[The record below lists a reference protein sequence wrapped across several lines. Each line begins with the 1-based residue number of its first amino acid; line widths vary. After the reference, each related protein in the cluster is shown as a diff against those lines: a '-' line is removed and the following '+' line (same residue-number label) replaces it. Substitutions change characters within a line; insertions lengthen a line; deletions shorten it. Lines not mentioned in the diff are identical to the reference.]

1 MVLPPNSTPADKQP
15 GRLRNRLLIPIV
27 GIGLT
32 LGLASWG
39 MSEAALRSTTELAG
53 LATAKTMAAETASLR
68 RFYTEQVVTRAKQAG
83 MSIGH
88 DFATKD
94 GMLPV
99 PATFVKTLGEQIAKD
114 HPGTSVRLFSSYPF
128 PHAKATSRYDEFETA
143 ALQHFASGPSEP
155 FWRLETIDGRR
166 SVRYAVADVMGASCV
181 ACHNSH
187 PDSPKRDWQEGD
199 VRGVLAVAVPID
211 DLVKGMQ
218 AAADTNLAAIVLG
231 IVGMVAALT
240 LLLRHYLE
248 RPVRQL
254 VEDLATIQST
264 HDLTRPMRA
273 QRNDE
278 IGTLQGGISSFV
290 AVLRGVIG
298 KASSTACQVAAAS
311 RELEKATQLVAN
323 GASEQASTQQ
333 EINAALEEMNVSTK
347 QTSASAQRASVAAA
361 ASRQMTAQGRDEVR
375 NMRTAVEELQR
386 SSTDIAVIL
395 KTIDGIAFQTN
406 LLALNAAVEA
416 ARAGEAG
423 KGFSV
428 VAEEVRSLAQRS
440 AEAARTSAERI
451 AHSAKCTTRSAEV
464 AARVDQALVS
474 ISGSTDEVDTLLAQI
489 ATASTEQ
496 AQGIAQISG
505 SMENLG
511 QVTQQN
517 AGTAEELAATA
528 RQAAAEVEVLRSQ
541 VARFEVEASPV
552 GA

>member
-1 MVLPPNSTPADKQP
+1 MQPASDTSSQGNRP
-15 GRLRNRLLIPIV
+15 GRLRNRLLLPII
-27 GIGLT
+27 GIGVA
-32 LGLASWG
+32 LGLVSWG
-39 MSEAALRSTTELAG
+39 VAARTVRDTTELAG

-68 RFYTEQVVTRAKQAG
+68 RFYTEQVVSRAKQAG

-88 DFATKD
+88 DFATKER
-94 GMLPV
+94 MLPV
-99 PATFVKTLGEQIAKD
+99 PATFVKALGEQIAKD
-114 HPGTSVRLFSSYPF
+114 HPGTSVRLFSRFPF
-128 PHAKATSRYDEFETA
+128 PHARTSSHYDEFETA
-143 ALQHFASGPSEP
+143 ALQHFDDGPGEP

-166 SVRYAVADVMGASCV
+166 SVRYAVADVMGANCV

-187 PDSPKRDWQEGD
+187 PESPKRDWREGD

-211 DLVKGMQ
+211 DLVDGMQ
-218 AAADTNLAAIVLG
+218 AAADTSLLAIVLG
-231 IVGMVAALT
+231 IAAMVVAAT
-240 LLLRHYLE
+240 MLLRRHLE
-248 RPVRQL
+248 RPVQQL

-264 HDLTRPMRA
+264 HDLTRSVRA

-278 IGTLQGGISSFV
+278 VGTLQRSINGFV

-298 KASSTACQVAAAS
+298 QANGTAGQVAAAS
-311 RELEKATQLVAN
+311 RELEKATQMVAN
-323 GASEQASTQQ
+323 GASEQASSQQ
-333 EINAALEEMNVSTK
+333 EINAALEEMNASTK
-347 QTSASAQRASVAAA
+347 ETSANAQRASAAA
-361 ASRQMTAQGRDEVR
+361 AKSRQTTAQGRDEVR
-375 NMRTAVEELQR
+375 NMRNAVEELQR
-386 SSTDIAVIL
+386 SSADIAVIL

-423 KGFSV
+423 KGFAV

-451 AHSAKCTTRSAEV
+451 AHSAQCTTRSVEV

-474 ISGSTDEVDTLLAQI
+474 ISSSTDEVDTLLAQI

-496 AQGIAQISG
+496 AQGIAQIAN
-505 SMENLG
+505 SMEGLG

-528 RQAAAEVEVLRSQ
+528 KQASLEVEMLRSQ
-541 VARFEVEASPV
+541 VSMFAVDTPERA
-552 GA
+552 